1 MATRRDVLSTVTKQA
16 ISELKRCKKNRMLG
30 SFRAS
35 DVRESKNDRGTDS
48 DTKMLIPSMFSR
60 NCQCKRFLLQTR
72 PLCYK
77 KKKKNRAATNEKRVE
92 ASNVAMGENGEKET
106 SN

>member
-1 MATRRDVLSTVTKQA
+1 MARRRDVLSTVTKQA

-48 DTKMLIPSMFSR
+48 DIKMLIPVLEKLSV
-60 NCQCKRFLLQTR
+60 QTVFT
-72 PLCYK
+72 PD
-77 KKKKNRAATNEKRVE
+77 ATPVL
-92 ASNVAMGENGEKET
+92 
-106 SN
+106 

>member
-77 KKKKNRAATNEKRVE
+77 KKKNRAATNEKRVK